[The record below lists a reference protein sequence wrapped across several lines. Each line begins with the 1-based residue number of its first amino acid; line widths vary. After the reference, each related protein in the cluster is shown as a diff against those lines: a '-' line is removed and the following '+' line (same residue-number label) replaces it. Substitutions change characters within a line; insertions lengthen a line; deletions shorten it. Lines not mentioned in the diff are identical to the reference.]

1 MKKNCWVVLLWCAA
15 ANVWAQAVPHQDW
28 TLQQVL
34 DRVAVANRDVLAARR
49 ALDGAQADRVTA
61 GVTPTPV
68 LSVNTLSIDPGHM
81 GQGSLWARPVD
92 TIVRIDKPFERGGKA
107 AWREKVADL
116 GVQASRLDVDEVVR
130 QQQMAA
136 AQAYWS
142 LKLAQEQWQISRA
155 NEALALSS
163 SDLARTRMT
172 QGDLSRLEA
181 TRLSVEAQRAANE
194 RDQARQQLQLAQ
206 LALTQLLALDPAV
219 VSAQDAWP
227 DAGPARTL
235 DDAGPVEA
243 RPDVQAAVQR
253 VAQAEA
259 ALALAQ
265 AQRSADVTVG
275 LQFEHNP
282 PTGARLWGVGLSVP
296 LGVDGRQDGP
306 VTKARLGL
314 ELAQADLDR
323 VRATA
328 ASDLAARRLALSV
341 AQDRVDR
348 IEHQLLPQAREAAR
362 AADFARQQG
371 ALSLQ
376 DVLDARRTL
385 HAAELDAAGA
395 HADVARALAA
405 LNLFSLS
412 PASDRHTP

>member
-15 ANVWAQAVPHQDW
+15 ANVWAQAAPSQDW

-61 GVTPTPV
+61 GVSPAPV
-68 LSVNTLSIDPGHM
+68 LSVSTLSINPANL
-81 GQGSLWARPVD
+81 GQGSLWTRPVD
-92 TIVRIDKPFERGGKA
+92 TIVRVDTPFERGGKA

-116 GVQASRLDVDEVVR
+116 GVQAARLDVDDVVR

-163 SDLARTRMT
+163 SDLARTRMA

-194 RDQARQQLQLAQ
+194 RDQARQQWQAAQ
-206 LALTQLLALDPAV
+206 IALTQLLALDPVAIA
-219 VSAQDAWP
+219 AQDAWP
-227 DAGPARTL
+227 DVPATL
-235 DDAGPVEA
+235 TANDTSSIEA
-243 RPDVQAAVQR
+243 RPDVLAAVQR

-259 ALALAQ
+259 ALSLAQ

-314 ELAQADLDR
+314 EMAQADLDR

-328 ASDLAARRLALSV
+328 VADLVARRLALSV
-341 AQDRVDR
+341 AQDRADR

-385 HAAELDAAGA
+385 HAAEIDAAAA
-395 HADVARALAA
+395 HADVALALAA
-405 LNLFSLS
+405 LSPLSLS
-412 PASDRHTP
+412 QASDRHTP